1 MKAVKEPLLESLW
14 QKKMSRKNFIKLCI
28 TGMAGF
34 LAGSTLRTRNS
45 FASDENVFYGRRAKD
60 ISIRHDLIVV
70 KGLDPYAMTIKAVE
84 AIGGMDKFVKE
95 GGVVVIKPN
104 MAWDRIPE
112 QAGNTNPDVIA
123 ALVELSFRSGA
134 KRVNVFDRP
143 CNDARRCYDN
153 SGIAKLAREKGANV
167 YFVDD
172 WNFVEARF
180 PYKSP
185 MEGWPVYR
193 DALECDTFINVPILK
208 HHGLTG
214 LTLSMKNL
222 MGVCGG
228 ERGLI
233 HTDIGVRLAHL
244 TDFIKPDLTVIDAYR
259 VLMRNGPS
267 GGDLKDVSDFKTVIA
282 GIDPVLVDSYACEL
296 MKKDPLSITY
306 IREAVDNNLGKFET
320 GKVDILRLEV

>member
-1 MKAVKEPLLESLW
+1 MQKSLLESLW
-14 QKKMSRKNFIKLCI
+14 KKKLSRKNFMKLCI
-28 TGMAGF
+28 AGMGGFFAGN
-34 LAGSTLRTRNS
+34 ALRLVES
-45 FASDENVFYGRRAKD
+45 SASDGKVFYGRRPKNIPID
-60 ISIRHDLIVV
+60 HDLIMV
-70 KGLDPYAMTIKAVE
+70 KGDDPYAMTMKAVE
-84 AIGGMDKFVKE
+84 AMGGMDKFVNK
-95 GGVVVIKPN
+95 GDVVLIKPN
-104 MAWDRIPE
+104 MGWDRIPE

-134 KRVNVFDRP
+134 KRVNIFDRT

-153 SGIAKLAREKGANV
+153 SGIAEAARQKGANV

-259 VLMRNGPS
+259 VLTRHGPS
-267 GGDLKDVSDFKTVIA
+267 GGDLKDVEDFKTIIA
-282 GIDPVLVDSYACEL
+282 GTDPVLVDSYACEL
-296 MKKDPLSITY
+296 MGKDPLSITY

-320 GKVDILRLEV
+320 GKADILRIEV

>member
-1 MKAVKEPLLESLW
+1 MRESLLESLC
-14 QKKMSRKNFIKLCI
+14 KKKISRKNFMKLCI
-28 TGMAGF
+28 AGIGGF
-34 LAGSTLRTRNS
+34 LAGSALRLVES
-45 FASDENVFYGRRAKD
+45 SASDGKVFYGRKAKD
-60 ISIRHDLIVV
+60 ISIGHDLIVV
-70 KGLDPYAMTIKAVE
+70 KGDDPYAMTIKAVE
-84 AIGGMDKFVKE
+84 AIGGMDKFVKK
-95 GGVVVIKPN
+95 GGVIVIKPN
-104 MAWDRIPE
+104 MAWDRVPE
-112 QAGNTNPDVIA
+112 QAANTNPDVIA

-143 CNDARRCYDN
+143 CNDARSCYDN

-208 HHGLTG
+208 HHGLAG

-233 HTDIGVRLAHL
+233 HTDIGIKLAHL
-244 TDFIKPDLTVIDAYR
+244 TDFIKPDLTIIDAYR
-259 VLMRNGPS
+259 VLTRHGPS
-267 GGDLKDVSDFKTVIA
+267 GGDLKDVEDFKTIIA
-282 GIDPVLVDSYACEL
+282 GVDPVLTDSYACEL
-296 MKKDPLSITY
+296 MGTDPLSITY
-306 IREAVDNNLGKFET
+306 IREAVNNNLGKFET
-320 GKVDILRLEV
+320 AKADILKLEV